1 MGIIPVTYYPMQCWR
16 AYIGLVSSLCNTWWS
31 TLDELTSLVLPKAE

>member
-16 AYIGLVSSLCNTWWS
+16 AYAEMVSSLCNTWWA
-31 TLDELTSLVLPKAE
+31 TLDEVTNIALSKTE